1 MKKFFTILIV
11 IILIIIATVTYNYN
25 SYKTKVLRTQKQ
37 NKEYETLAEGEILGT
52 SLITIINKAV
62 DSNEKNNIKKDDKNK
77 YIENDTTSIK
87 IEVKF
92 LEAENI
98 IPMEN
103 IQKLGSEQFIKNYAV
118 MNFKCIKKEY
128 HLKTNNIK
136 YMLFEQISY

>member
-1 MKKFFTILIV
+1 MSKIYNVEIGNQVKYIIKHKSPKFI
-11 IILIIIATVTYNYN
+11 
-25 SYKTKVLRTQKQ
+25 
-37 NKEYETLAEGEILGT
+37 
-52 SLITIINKAV
+52 
-62 DSNEKNNIKKDDKNK
+62 KNNIKKDDKNK

-128 HLKTNNIK
+128 HSKTNNIK